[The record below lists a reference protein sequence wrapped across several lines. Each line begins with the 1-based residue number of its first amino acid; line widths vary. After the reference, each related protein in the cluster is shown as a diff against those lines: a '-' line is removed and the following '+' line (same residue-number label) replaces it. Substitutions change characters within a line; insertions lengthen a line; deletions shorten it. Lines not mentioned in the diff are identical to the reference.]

1 MELRE
6 LPRQVAE
13 LTSQIVQLREDMHS
27 EFSAT
32 REEFRAADETIV
44 RSLREDIRAGDE
56 ETRSVLRGE
65 IRAGDEETRSVL
77 REEIRAGDEETR
89 SVLREE
95 IRAGDEETR
104 SVLREEVRETQTLMR
119 VLHEDVIGRISL
131 LQEHSAHAT
140 PPAARQKGPR
150 KRSR

>member
-1 MELRE
+1 MPPQALEKRVARLETQVMELRE

-77 REEIRAGDEETR
+77 REEIR
-89 SVLREE
+89 
-95 IRAGDEETR
+95 
-104 SVLREEVRETQTLMR
+104 ETQTLMR